1 MIYKIKL
8 KLDEYQTD
16 IISIEAKNWEEVSN
30 YVFGRIEIIEIEQ
43 KNKKNTCD
51 ICRKKEDEDGRC
63 GCTNKDSN

>member
-51 ICRKKEDEDGRC
+51 ICHKKEDEDGRC
-63 GCTNKDSN
+63 RCTNKDAN

>member
-30 YVFGRIEIIEIEQ
+30 YVFNRIEIIEIEQ
-43 KNKKNTCD
+43 NIKKNACN

-63 GCTNKDSN
+63 ECTNKDSN